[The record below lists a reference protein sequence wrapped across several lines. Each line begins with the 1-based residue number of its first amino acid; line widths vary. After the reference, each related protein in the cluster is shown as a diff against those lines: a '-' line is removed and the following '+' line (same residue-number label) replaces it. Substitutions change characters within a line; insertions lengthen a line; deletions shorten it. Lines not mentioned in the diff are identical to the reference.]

1 MNVIAIYYFNFIS
14 FQAFVILSCLVAA
27 VIADGTGGHNHAH
40 AHAPAPVVHFAPA
53 PVFQPL
59 PLVRAPAPFFQPLPL
74 VRAPAPVFIRAPA
87 PAPVVVSAPAPAPV
101 VVAAPA
107 PSYAPAPVYA
117 PAPEPFDP
125 PAYEFGYGVEGD
137 QYHGNAQFAHNENR
151 NGYNTAGEYR
161 VALPDGRTQIVTYRV
176 DGADSGYVADVRY
189 EGQPIAYEAPK
200 PAYAPA
206 A

>member
-1 MNVIAIYYFNFIS
+1 
-14 FQAFVILSCLVAA
+14 VAA
-27 VIADGTGGHNHAH
+27 VIADGTGHDHAH
-40 AHAPAPVVHFAPA
+40 AHAPVLAPAPVVTFAPA

-59 PLVRAPAPFFQPLPL
+59 PFVRASAPLFRPLPL
-74 VRAPAPVFIRAPA
+74 VRAPAPVF
-87 PAPVVVSAPAPAPV
+87 VSAPAPV

-107 PSYAPAPVYA
+107 PAPVVVPAPVASYAPAPVYA

-176 DGADSGYVADVRY
+176 DNADSGYVADVRY
-189 EGQPIAYEAPK
+189 EGQAIAYEAPK